1 MLIKISRGKELYKV
15 MIGYVNWEIDIH
27 FNLDNHNVLLETNYD
42 LWVLNYFRLIANIE
56 WTYRIAH
63 NKGLGWD

>member
-42 LWVLNYFRLIANIE
+42 LWAWMMFGLIANIE
-56 WTYRIAH
+56 RAYWIAH
-63 NKGLGWD
+63 V